1 MLMVISPAKT
11 LDFEST
17 PETKKHSSPQYLD
30 KSGVL
35 IELLR
40 KQSPSSLSKLMGIS
54 PKLAE
59 INAERY
65 QNWRSPF
72 TLDNAKQAL
81 FAFKGDVYI
90 GLAAESYNAR
100 DIAFAQKHL
109 RILSGLYGLLK
120 PLDLIQAYRL
130 EMGTKLENP
139 GGKDLYAFWGSEIT
153 RAINDALVGH
163 RSKVLVNLASQEYFG
178 SIKPAAL
185 DGRLVTP
192 VFKDFNNG
200 NYKVLGFFAKKARGL
215 MASYI
220 VKNRIDKADDIK
232 SFDMDGYRF
241 NSDLTRNDEWVFTR
255 KAS

>member
-17 PETKKHSSPQYLD
+17 PGTKKHSCPQYLG

-35 IELLR
+35 INVLR
-40 KQSPSSLSKLMGIS
+40 KQSPKSLGKLMGIS

-65 QNWRSPF
+65 QNWRPPF
-72 TLDNAKQAL
+72 TLANAKQAL
-81 FAFKGDVYI
+81 FAFKGDVYM

-130 EMGTKLENP
+130 EMGTKLKNP
-139 GGKDLYAFWGSEIT
+139 GGKDLYAFWGDEIT
-153 RAINDALVGH
+153 GAINAVLVSH
-163 RSKVLVNLASQEYFG
+163 RSKVLVNLASKEYFG
-178 SIKPAAL
+178 SIRPEAL

-220 VKNRIDKADDIK
+220 IKNRIDKADDIK

-241 NSDLTRNDEWVFTR
+241 NSDLTQDDAWVFTR